1 MSVRRGT
8 RSLVEDGYR
17 VALLDWLACAA
28 GGVGERAARAARGG
42 EDAPAR
48 ALWLGTAGHVLDFD
62 DTWMPGVAHLSAPT
76 APAALAVAA
85 GTGATVAELLSAYA
99 TGFEAMGALAGAGHP
114 ALYDRGYHPTAVC
127 GALGAAVA
135 AAELLGLEGEA
146 RASAERL
153 ALLQA
158 GGLRAAFGTDGKAL
172 QVGLASAAGV
182 MAAQAAAR
190 GATIGADVAGGPA
203 GYEAAFGVRWVGA
216 DDRPPA
222 VAENWIKP
230 WPCCLFTH
238 GAVEAAASLR
248 EDGPPADVVVTVH
261 PRARRAAAYD
271 DVTSGLEAKFSFP
284 YLVALTLLRG
294 EPRVRDLADVDEEVR
309 AWASAHVRV
318 VCDEALGETEAI
330 VGDAHVRH
338 SLGSPQRPMPEDR
351 LREKAHELA
360 GARLDGVLDDPG
372 APAADVLDAVAQS
385 IASQT

>member
-1 MSVRRGT
+1 
-8 RSLVEDGYR
+8 VEEAYR

-28 GGVGERAARAARGG
+28 GGAGERAARAARGG
-42 EDAPAR
+42 DDAPAR

-85 GTGATVAELLSAYA
+85 ERGATVADLLAAYA
-99 TGFEAMGALAGAGHP
+99 AGFEAMAALAGAGHP
-114 ALYDRGYHPTAVC
+114 ALYDRGFHPTAVC
-127 GALGAAVA
+127 GAVGAAVA
-135 AAELLGLEGEA
+135 AAELLGLEEEA

-182 MAAQAAAR
+182 MAAQAAER
-190 GATIGADVAGGPA
+190 GARIGADVAGGPA
-203 GYEAAFGVRWVGA
+203 GYEAAFGAPAPAGSSSSR
-216 DDRPPA
+216 PA
-222 VAENWIKP
+222 VAENWLKP

-248 EDGPPADVVVTVH
+248 GDGPPAHVEVTVH

-294 EPRVRDLADVDEEVR
+294 EPRVRDLTTADEEVR
-309 AWASAHVRV
+309 AWASARVRV
-318 VCDEALGETEAI
+318 TTDDALGETEAI
-330 VGDAHVRH
+330 VNDARVRH
-338 SLGSPQRPMPEDR
+338 ALGSPPRPMPEDR
-351 LREKAHELA
+351 LRAKAHELA
-360 GARLDGVLDDPG
+360 GTSLDGVLDDPG
-372 APAADVLDAVAQS
+372 APAANVLDAVAQS